1 MLLKKDDSKKPPD
14 GQQPLLSSPVSPLL
28 EPLLAVHSAS
38 DVPWLTDA
46 AMTAAERGVGALY
59 GFLYLGAESG
69 GLRGEEPAS
78 RERIGAL
85 ARVTQVLGKDPARLT
100 IDSESSS
107 AVAEALT
114 EGKCVATESLGALLP
129 FQPDA
134 NQAAKAQRKLG
145 VSEAWIVPVEANN
158 EAMGVFVLLMPEN
171 HNASMEVAEALGR
184 HIAVAL
190 ANLREGDAARKRGEL
205 DAVRWIHDE
214 RKFIEELALEL
225 QRSARYERPLSLLIV
240 RVDGYA
246 EVRRWHGRF
255 LAERALRRVAATME
269 DAMRATDFLG
279 AYGEDGFAAIL
290 VEADET
296 AAENAR
302 KRYLATLEK
311 LDLLKANLPGLELH
325 FSCAVAT
332 MKKGGSTPEELLA
345 ATEAQLG
352 TQVQGLDRV
361 A

>member
-1 MLLKKDDSKKPPD
+1 MMLKRDDNKVPA
-14 GQQPLLSSPVSPLL
+14 QAEETASSPVSPLL
-28 EPLLAVHSAS
+28 EPLLAVHNAS
-38 DVPWLTDA
+38 DIPWLTDA

-85 ARVTQVLGKDPARLT
+85 ARVTQILGKDPTRLT
-100 IDSESSS
+100 IYPESCP
-107 AVAEALT
+107 AVAEALRN
-114 EGKCVATESLGALLP
+114 GKAVAAESLGSVLP
-129 FQPDA
+129 FQPEEK
-134 NQAAKAQRKLG
+134 QAVKAQRKLG
-145 VSEAWIVPVEANN
+145 VSEAWIVPIEANS
-158 EAMGVFVLLMPEN
+158 ETMGIFLLLMPEN
-171 HNASMEVAEALGR
+171 HSASMEAAEVLGR
-184 HIAVAL
+184 HVAVAL

-214 RKFIEELALEL
+214 RKFIEELGIEL
-225 QRSARYERPLSLLIV
+225 QRSARHERPLSLLIV
-240 RVDGYA
+240 RVDDYG
-246 EVRRWHGRF
+246 ELVRRHGRF

-269 DAMRATDFLG
+269 EAMRATDFLG

-302 KRYLATLEK
+302 NRYQATLGK
-311 LDLLKANLPGLELH
+311 LDLSRANLPGLELH
-325 FSCAVAT
+325 FSCVVAT
-332 MKKGGSTPEELLA
+332 MKKGGSTPEELLGA
-345 ATEAQLG
+345 AEQQLG
-352 TQVQGLDRV
+352 VPTSGEEQV

>member
-1 MLLKKDDSKKPPD
+1 MMLKRNDGKEPSQAPD
-14 GQQPLLSSPVSPLL
+14 AASSAVSPLL
-28 EPLLAVHSAS
+28 ERLLAVHNAS
-38 DVPWLTDA
+38 DLPWLTDA

-85 ARVTQVLGKDPARLT
+85 ARVNQILGKDPTRLT
-100 IDSESSS
+100 IGPDSCPP
-107 AVAEALT
+107 VAEALRD
-114 EGKCVATESLGALLP
+114 GKGVATQSLSAVLP

-134 NQAAKAQRKLG
+134 EQAAKAQRKLG
-145 VSEAWIVPVEANN
+145 VSEAWIVPIEANN
-158 EAMGVFVLLMPEN
+158 ETMGVFVLLMPEN
-171 HNASMEVAEALGR
+171 HSASMEAAEVLGR
-184 HIAVAL
+184 HVAVAL
-190 ANLREGDAARKRGEL
+190 ANLREGEAARKRGEL

-214 RKFIEELALEL
+214 RKFVEELGIEL
-225 QRSARYERPLSLLIV
+225 RRSARHERPLSLLIV
-240 RVDGYA
+240 RVDDYA
-246 EVRRWHGRF
+246 EVRRRHGRF

-296 AAENAR
+296 AADNA
-302 KRYLATLEK
+302 KNRYLATLEK
-311 LDLLKANLPGLELH
+311 LDLSRANLPGLELH
-325 FSCAVAT
+325 FSCVVAT
-332 MKKGGSTPEELLA
+332 MKKGGSTSEELLA
-345 ATEAQLG
+345 AAEEQLG
-352 TQVQGLDRV
+352 VPTSREERV